1 MSLVNASQWYRV
13 GSEACGLTVDYVD
26 VRAYCQPFFRYNF
39 RVTALLHMGIPKF
52 LWFSRLFAI
61 LQSMPIFNNAFIKK
75 LYLYNIIR
83 VRPVDF
89 QMLLAKSHP

>member
-1 MSLVNASQWYRV
+1 
-13 GSEACGLTVDYVD
+13 
-26 VRAYCQPFFRYNF
+26 
-39 RVTALLHMGIPKF
+39 
-52 LWFSRLFAI
+52 
-61 LQSMPIFNNAFIKK
+61 MPIFNNAFIKK